1 MNKNKFL
8 DKNDIVDNNT
18 NNMEDESDKNNGK
31 ERINLQNMIIDTFK
45 DNKILV
51 LSIGAL
57 FTGYWFQDVMFS
69 RNFGKV
75 LADIP
80 GFVKDISFSKVLGI
94 LFPYVVAHFLFLADD
109 VVQAKIFPKM
119 ELSIVHNLID
129 KILESLKTAK
139 KQINI
144 NELILNLKNVL
155 DIKNIYTLVIIY
167 IVPTVLVMGALLYYF
182 LSSDIKY
189 GLIAITTLALFILLS
204 TYLEK
209 ECIEISKEHEASV
222 GKLYDEIQDVMIN
235 NDTVLTFNTKNNEM
249 NNIKKSND
257 KCTEIHIK
265 SEIKSGE
272 VTFKLN
278 TLSMGLMLGL
288 DAIAV
293 KMYMDGIIES
303 DMLISICMMAYTFIQ
318 YYNSSIYKFKS
329 VLHNIGKYL
338 ELQKYFLTFEIDNK
352 INSKTL
358 EIKSGNV
365 IFDNVRVV
373 HEDKIMPKVL
383 SFEIKGGTKVG
394 IVGEIGT
401 GKTSILKILSGLS
414 NYIGGVYIDTFE
426 LKDCSHQSLTK
437 NIIYI
442 PQHPKLFDRTIYE
455 NLSYGTKYTEKEIR
469 NLINKYN
476 LDRFFKKFDKHI
488 LTKVGKEGSK
498 LSGGQKQIMAIFRAI
513 IQQKPIILLDEP
525 TSSLD
530 KETKQ
535 IFMDL
540 VSHIKNST
548 IIVVTHD
555 KTIYEIFDDIID
567 LNN

>member
-1 MNKNKFL
+1 MN
-8 DKNDIVDNNT
+8 
-18 NNMEDESDKNNGK
+18 NNGFFVDTTMNENEQDNIK
-31 ERINLQNMIIDTFK
+31 NTDKTKKTHINLQKMIIDTFK
-45 DNKILV
+45 DNKILIF
-51 LSIGAL
+51 SIMAL

-94 LFPYVVAHFLFLADD
+94 LFPYVVAHFLFLLDD
-109 VVQAKIFPKM
+109 VIQAKIFPKM
-119 ELSIVHNLID
+119 ELSVVHKLID
-129 KILESLKTAK
+129 QTLESLKTTK

-155 DIKNIYTLVIIY
+155 DIKNIYTLIIIY
-167 IVPTVLVMGALLYYF
+167 IVPTVLVMSALLYYF
-182 LSSDIKY
+182 LSSDVKY
-189 GLIAITTLALFILLS
+189 GLIAMSALALFILLS
-204 TYLEK
+204 TYLER
-209 ECIEISKEHEASV
+209 ECVDISKEHEATV

-249 NNIKKSND
+249 SKIKKTND
-257 KCTEIHIK
+257 KCTEIHMK

-278 TLSMGLMLGL
+278 TLSMCLMLGL

-293 KMYMDGIIES
+293 KMYMDDIISS
-303 DMLISICMMAYTFIQ
+303 DVLISICMMAYTFIQ

-338 ELQKYFLTFEIDNK
+338 ELQQYFLNFEIDSK
-352 INSKTL
+352 VNSKAL
-358 EIKSGNV
+358 DISKGNI
-365 IFDNVRVV
+365 IFDNVRII
-373 HEDKIMPKVL
+373 HGNKKLPKVL

-401 GKTSILKILSGLS
+401 GKSSILKILASLTDYSGD
-414 NYIGGVYIDTFE
+414 VYIDGQE
-426 LKDCSHQSLTK
+426 LKECSHESLTK

-469 NLINKYN
+469 KIINDYN
-476 LDRFFKKFDKHI
+476 LDRFFRKFDNHI
-488 LTKVGKEGSK
+488 LTNVGKEGSK

-513 IQQKPIILLDEP
+513 IQQKSIILLDEP

-530 KETKQ
+530 KETKE
-535 IFMDL
+535 IFMEL
-540 VSHIKNST
+540 VSYIHNKT

-555 KTIYEIFDDIID
+555 ASIRDLFDDIID
-567 LNN
+567 LND

>member
-1 MNKNKFL
+1 MN
-8 DKNDIVDNNT
+8 
-18 NNMEDESDKNNGK
+18 NNGLFVDATMSENEHDNIK
-31 ERINLQNMIIDTFK
+31 NTDKIKKTHINLQKMIIDTFK
-45 DNKILV
+45 DNKILIF
-51 LSIGAL
+51 SIAAL

-69 RNFGKV
+69 RNFGKI

-94 LFPYVVAHFLFLADD
+94 LFPYVVAHFLFLLDD
-109 VVQAKIFPKM
+109 VIQAKIFPKM
-119 ELSIVHNLID
+119 ELSVVHKLID
-129 KILESLKTAK
+129 QTLESLKTTK
-139 KQINI
+139 QQINI

-155 DIKNIYTLVIIY
+155 DIKNIYTLIIIY
-167 IVPTVLVMGALLYYF
+167 IVPTVLVMSALLYYF
-182 LSSDIKY
+182 LSSNIKY
-189 GLIAITTLALFILLS
+189 GLIAIAALALFILLS
-204 TYLEK
+204 TYLER
-209 ECIEISKEHEASV
+209 ECVDISKEHEATV

-249 NNIKKSND
+249 SKIKKTND
-257 KCTEIHIK
+257 KCTEIHMK

-278 TLSMGLMLGL
+278 TLSMCLMLGL

-293 KMYMDGIIES
+293 KMYMDDIISS
-303 DMLISICMMAYTFIQ
+303 DVLISICMMAYTFIQ

-338 ELQKYFLTFEIDNK
+338 ELQRYFLNFEIDSEV
-352 INSKTL
+352 NSKML
-358 EIKSGNV
+358 EISKGNIV
-365 IFDNVRVV
+365 FDNVRII
-373 HEDKIMPKVL
+373 HGKKKLPKVL
-383 SFEIKGGTKVG
+383 SFEIMGGTKVG

-401 GKTSILKILSGLS
+401 GKSSILKILASLTD
-414 NYIGGVYIDTFE
+414 YIGDVYIDGQE
-426 LKDCSHQSLTK
+426 LKECSHESLTK

-469 NLINKYN
+469 KIINTYN
-476 LDRFFKKFDKHI
+476 LDKFFRKFENHI
-488 LTKVGKEGSK
+488 LTNVGKEGSK

-513 IQQKPIILLDEP
+513 IQQKSIILLDEP

-530 KETKQ
+530 KETKE
-535 IFMDL
+535 IFMEL
-540 VSHIKNST
+540 ISYIRNKT

-555 KTIYEIFDDIID
+555 ASIRDLFDDIID
-567 LNN
+567 LND